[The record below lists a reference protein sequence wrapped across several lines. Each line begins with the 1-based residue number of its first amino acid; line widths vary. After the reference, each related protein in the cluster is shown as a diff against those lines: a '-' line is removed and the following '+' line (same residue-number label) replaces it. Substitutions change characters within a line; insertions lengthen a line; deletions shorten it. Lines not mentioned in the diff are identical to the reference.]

1 VGFARRA
8 ASILQSY
15 QVILGGGIMSEQQY
29 FALNEKEES
38 ELKRL
43 KLLEELYDTV
53 TIRHLETTRVS
64 EGWKCLEVGGGAGS
78 TAKWLSERV
87 GLSGKVVAT
96 DIELRFLR
104 LMNIPNLE
112 IRQHDITKDE
122 LEVTHYDLVHSRCL
136 LEHLPGYK
144 KALQRMAEAVRPGG
158 WLVIEDLDQGALVS
172 VSLADPSATLF
183 GAILQAGRDFLQK
196 SKTLDPFFG
205 RKVRGLIEQLGFID
219 VGQEGYTYIVRG
231 GDPSQRWSVAT
242 YQIMARSM
250 VTAGLFSQEQS
261 NGFFRQ
267 LLDPTFYYPA
277 STLYAAWGRRPT

>member
-1 VGFARRA
+1 
-8 ASILQSY
+8 
-15 QVILGGGIMSEQQY
+15 MSEQKY
-29 FALNEKEES
+29 FALNEKEEN

-43 KLLEELYDTV
+43 KLLEELYDPV
-53 TIRHLETTRVS
+53 TIRHLETIQVS

-78 TAKWLSERV
+78 MAKWLSECV
-87 GLSGKVVAT
+87 GLSGEVAAT
-96 DIELRFLR
+96 DVDVRFLR
-104 LMNIPNLE
+104 LMDMPNLE

-122 LEVTHYDLVHSRCL
+122 LDAAHYDLVHSRCL
-136 LEHLPGYK
+136 LEHLPGYE
-144 KALQRMAEAVRPGG
+144 KALKRMAEAVCPGG
-158 WLVIEDLDQGALVS
+158 WLVIEDLDQGALAS

-196 SKTLDPFFG
+196 SKNLDPFFG

-250 VTAGLFSQEQS
+250 VTAGVFSQEQADS
-261 NGFFRQ
+261 FFRQ
-267 LLDPTFYYPA
+267 LLDPTFYYPG
-277 STLYAAWGRRPT
+277 STLYAAWGRRPVDA